1 MIRGA
6 KQINCWKENINQSNV
21 MQINWKKEKTME
33 PLHRTWDKAYDVMI
47 GGAQQSL
54 RKFLANYPVEVLE
67 ECLPLN
73 SFRRV

>member
-1 MIRGA
+1 MCHIDKTDSKNVMIRGA

-47 GGAQQSL
+47 GGVKTSING
-54 RKFLANYPVEVLE
+54 FLKNILE
-67 ECLPLN
+67 DW
-73 SFRRV
+73 F